1 MVAAGGGR
9 AASVGARSRADGADR
24 TGIFKD
30 DGTDGRERLTDKAKR
45 LFWPVKQASGRTVA
59 VCNLNGDSLGLQF
72 KGHMN
77 FIFRD
82 GFGFGVFLSSYW
94 AREEQKASFGPE

>member
-1 MVAAGGGR
+1 MEQ
-9 AASVGARSRADGADR
+9 
-24 TGIFKD
+24 TGLVSFKD
-30 DGTDGRERLTDKAKR
+30 DGIEAHRVTDKAKR
-45 LFWPVKQASGRTVA
+45 LFWPVKQAPGGQSQWTVA